1 MATLDGTRTA
11 NTTRPAPDACL
22 ALFTSTSPSYRR
34 MELNTAVASSQQLRA
49 CVLVAVLLVV
59 GALVMRGASSA
70 YSGVSSLASLRSA
83 GAAKRLGGGGLD
95 DTERLLGSSRL
106 DSNGDEEPFLVS
118 SEEQAVSRLAAANEA
133 ALHDRDAI
141 MDKLNRARVAA
152 TIDDAQAGTGAG
164 SDGKGSTAP
173 ALLAPPLVKP
183 KEDKAV
189 AGDGGDGVS
198 EEEIQDLAT
207 DVHLLADIDDL
218 QRRDRDEAI
227 RPMEHAV
234 DNDEEGVLAL
244 PMLPA
249 GEDPAN

>member
-1 MATLDGTRTA
+1 
-11 NTTRPAPDACL
+11 
-22 ALFTSTSPSYRR
+22 
-34 MELNTAVASSQQLRA
+34 
-49 CVLVAVLLVV
+49 
-59 GALVMRGASSA
+59 
-70 YSGVSSLASLRSA
+70 
-83 GAAKRLGGGGLD
+83 LD

-106 DSNGDEEPFLVS
+106 DEEPFLVS

-152 TIDDAQAGTGAG
+152 KMDEAQAGTGAG
-164 SDGKGSTAP
+164 SDSKGSTAP